1 MEKLPLNH
9 FLFNSPFVPHSLFLP
24 VNNPYIGSINHAYV
38 SSSVTKKDASTQT
51 DPVDSMV
58 IGEKIKK
65 AYGDDYHIL
74 LS

>member
-1 MEKLPLNH
+1 MDKVFTPH
-9 FLFNSPFVPHSLFLP
+9 YLFNPPFTPTSLFLP

-38 SSSVTKKDASTQT
+38 SSTVAKKDASTQT
-51 DPVDSMV
+51 DPVDSML

-74 LS
+74 LN